1 MVEPELGG
9 ALLTNSLRP
18 IKITQ
23 NYLKYPEG
31 SCLIQMGET
40 QVLCTAS
47 VSRDLPDH
55 AKAQNKGWL
64 SAEYSMLPRATSER
78 TSRGKIASGG
88 RTKEIS
94 RLIGRSLR
102 AVLDLSIIPE
112 TGILIDCDVLQADG
126 GTRTASINGG
136 FVAAVLALRRWR
148 KDDQGIRWPV
158 RDFVG
163 AVSVGL
169 VDGRCVL
176 DLDYERDAKAEVDLN
191 VVMTGSGHFVEIQ
204 GTAERKPFSQKD
216 LARMLDAAKAGI
228 RKILAVQRRTL
239 GNIAR

>member
-1 MVEPELGG
+1 VSG
-9 ALLTNSLRP
+9 LRP
-18 IKITQ
+18 IKITR

-31 SCLIQMGET
+31 SCLMQMGNT
-40 QVLCTAS
+40 KVVCTAT
-47 VSRDLPDH
+47 VTRDLPDH

-64 SAEYSMLPRATSER
+64 SAEYSMLPRSTNER

-102 AVLDLSIIPE
+102 AVMDLSAIPE
-112 TGILIDCDVLQADG
+112 TALLIDCDVIQADG

-136 FVAAVLALRRWR
+136 FIAAVEALRRWR
-148 KDDQGIRWPV
+148 QENRSMHWPV
-158 RDFVG
+158 CDTVA

-176 DLDYERDAKAEVDLN
+176 DLDYERDVRAEVDLN
-191 VVMTGSGHFVEIQ
+191 VVMTGTGLYVEIQ
-204 GTAERKPFSQKD
+204 GNAEHKPFAHKD
-216 LARMLDAAKAGI
+216 LERMLTAAKAGI
-228 RKILAVQRRTL
+228 RNILTLQRRIL
-239 GNIAR
+239 GDPTR